1 MRRSYRGNIANE
13 INMLGVY
20 NLCDE
25 VRCHCWS
32 VSVNILFVGVDSR
45 ILRTGVLRDRQWEA
59 RG

>member
-1 MRRSYRGNIANE
+1 MQELSRKHGKRNKHV
-13 INMLGVY
+13 GVY

-25 VRCHCWS
+25 VRCRSWI
-32 VSVNILFVGVDSR
+32 VSLNILFVGVDSR